1 VRHSLLIL
9 SHHNFNITIMFYI
22 RIFISLI
29 YELLAL
35 IAIAFIVSFIYLF
48 CLHDVDFDK
57 KITLQQ
63 LIIWLTWGGYFI
75 FSWRKLGQTIS
86 MRAWKLKL
94 VLRDRSFTSLAIR
107 YVKIS
112 FFWIFFPINF
122 LAIFYFK
129 NKFLHDIKTNIFI
142 TDAQTSSLRK

>member
-1 VRHSLLIL
+1 
-9 SHHNFNITIMFYI
+9 MFYI

-94 VLRDRSFTSLAIR
+94 VLRDRSFTSLVIR
-107 YVKIS
+107 YVKIF
-112 FFWIFFPINF
+112 FFWI
-122 LAIFYFK
+122 
-129 NKFLHDIKTNIFI
+129 
-142 TDAQTSSLRK
+142 